1 MLQIKDIHKEYR
13 TGNLVQ
19 RALDGVSLSLR
30 DNEFVAILGPSGSG
44 KTTLLNIIGGLDRY
58 DSGDLIINGISTKK
72 YKDRDWDSYRNHT
85 IGFVFQSYNLIPH
98 QTVLANVELALT
110 ISGVSKSERRRRAK
124 EALEKVGLGAQIH
137 KKPSQM
143 SGGQMQRVAI
153 ARALV
158 NDPEILLADEPT
170 GALDSDTSVQVMDL
184 LQEVAKER
192 LVVMVT
198 HNPELAQLY
207 ATRIVTVKDG
217 RILSDTDPF
226 VIDSESMAP
235 PVHKNMG
242 KSSMSFF
249 TALSLSFQNLKTKK
263 ARTLL
268 TSFAGSIGIIGIAL
282 ILSISNGVDKYITN
296 MEEETLSEYPLQ
308 IQSTGVDLTSM
319 MMGAATA
326 QSGKKDGEVG
336 VAQMVTNMFSK
347 MNSNDLES
355 LKVYLD
361 SNESSISQYAN
372 SVEYTYSVSP
382 QIFLENGKNIRQV
395 NPDKSFSAMG
405 LGSGSSNSIMSSTMS
420 TDVFHEMPE
429 DADLYKD
436 QYDVKAGRWPENYK
450 ECVLVLT
457 SQGDISDFLQYT
469 LGLRDGKELDD
480 MVQKFIAEEAVE
492 TPENEGPYTYDEIL
506 GKKFKLVNSTDY
518 YEYDEEYKV
527 WKDKSDN
534 SSYMKKL
541 VKNGEDLTIVG
552 IVQPVE
558 GATASMLTAGICYT
572 PELTKHVIE
581 KAASSEIVKQQ
592 LADEK
597 INVFTGEEFGKED
610 NENSKFDM
618 ESLFSINAD
627 ALQEAFQ
634 VDLSG
639 FNMDL
644 SSLSGLSSG
653 LNVEM
658 PDMPDMSALAGN
670 INLDE
675 SSMPDL
681 SKLIKLDDLDLDLS
695 HMIDPE
701 EILKNLPADQVP
713 DMSQAL
719 KSVKFDFTEEKVT
732 ALLKEVLTGYQES
745 IKDKPE
751 ADMDKMQAA
760 LKQYLTSKEMNERL
774 CKDLQELVKNN
785 VNVDMSSEKLIAV
798 AVGLMNQYQ
807 EYAKANGITQ
817 TDVASILAFLS
828 QGEIQQQIKEEAENL
843 VKNSVTVNITTKQIR
858 DLLMQDV
865 VAAYPEYARNNSLPD
880 PANLGT
886 YFLEYM
892 QTEDGQNRLMN
903 GLMTLVDTSEVQ
915 TQFSQAM
922 ETYMKSMMTSFTD
935 AIAKGI
941 ESKFTEIM
949 EQVEKQL
956 TKGIQTAME
965 QMIGNISSGMQEA
978 MQSVMTSVSSSLTSA
993 MSQAMSGLGGLGSGM
1008 GNMEDALSIN
1018 PEAFAKAI
1026 QMNMN
1031 EDDLS
1036 ELMMSLLSS
1045 ENSSYDGNLKKLG
1058 YADLN
1063 VPGGINI
1070 YPKDF
1075 ESKSEIVGILDQY
1088 NADME
1093 AAGEDEK
1100 VITYTDLVGTLMSSV
1115 TDIVNIISYVLVAFV
1130 AISLVVSSI
1139 MIGVI
1144 TYISVLE
1151 RKKEIGILRAIGASR
1166 HNVSQVFNA
1175 ETFIIG
1181 FCAGAMG
1188 IGITLLLLIP
1198 ANSIIRSL
1206 ADGVNVK
1213 AALPPVAAVVLIGLS
1228 VVLTLLGGLIPSRK
1242 AAKSDPVTALR
1253 TD

>member
-184 LQEVAKER
+184 LQGVAKER

-382 QIFLENGKNIRQV
+382 QIFLENEKNIRQV

-480 MVQKFIAEEAVE
+480 MVQKFMAEEAME

-592 LADEK
+592 LANEK

>member
-58 DSGDLIINGISTKK
+58 DRGDLIINGISTKK

-184 LQEVAKER
+184 LQGVAKER

-382 QIFLENGKNIRQV
+382 QIFLENEKNIRQV

-480 MVQKFIAEEAVE
+480 MVQKFMAEEAVE

-695 HMIDPE
+695 HMIDPA

-1115 TDIVNIISYVLVAFV
+1115 TNIVNIISYVLVAFV

>member
-72 YKDRDWDSYRNHT
+72 HKDRDWDSYRNHT

-361 SNESSISQYAN
+361 SNESSISKYAN

-480 MVQKFIAEEAVE
+480 MVQKFMAEEAVE

-1115 TDIVNIISYVLVAFV
+1115 TNIVNIISYVLVAFV

>member
-480 MVQKFIAEEAVE
+480 MVQKFMAEEAVE

-732 ALLKEVLTGYQES
+732 ALLKEVLTGYQDS

-965 QMIGNISSGMQEA
+965 QMMGNISSGMQEA

-993 MSQAMSGLGGLGSGM
+993 MSQAMSGLGGLGSSM
-1008 GNMEDALSIN
+1008 GNMEDALSID

-1115 TDIVNIISYVLVAFV
+1115 TNIVNIISYVLVAFV

>member
-58 DSGDLIINGISTKK
+58 DRGDLIINGISTKK

-184 LQEVAKER
+184 LQGVAKER

-361 SNESSISQYAN
+361 SNESSISKYAN

-480 MVQKFIAEEAVE
+480 MVQKFMAEEAVE

>member
-184 LQEVAKER
+184 LQGVAKER

-326 QSGKKDGEVG
+326 QSEKKDGEVG

-355 LKVYLD
+355 LKAYLD

-372 SVEYTYSVSP
+372 SVECTYSVSP

-480 MVQKFIAEEAVE
+480 MVQKFMAEEAVE

-843 VKNSVTVNITTKQIR
+843 VKNSVTVNITTKQIQ
-858 DLLMQDV
+858 DLLLQDV

-935 AIAKGI
+935 AITKGI

-965 QMIGNISSGMQEA
+965 QMMGNISSGMQEA
-978 MQSVMTSVSSSLTSA
+978 MQSVMASVSSSITSA
-993 MSQAMSGLGGLGSGM
+993 MSQAMSGLGGLGSSM